1 MDDINR
7 IVASNLKKIREK
19 NKLSLDSLSELTGVS
34 KSMLGQIERGES
46 NPSLQTIW
54 KIATGLKISLTSLIV
69 STKPEAEIINKS
81 NISPIIEDEGR
92 FRIYPMF
99 PFDYEKRFEVLNIEL
114 DPGASSLS
122 EAHDENTVEY
132 VLVQEGEFTLKI
144 NGDTYTVKAGDAI
157 RYRADR
163 DHGYYNLSDKLTK
176 ISMVIY
182 YPNIIMKEWIIWVK
196 P

>member
-7 IVASNLKKIREK
+7 IVANNLKKIREK
-19 NKLSLDSLSELTGVS
+19 NKLSLENLSELTGVS

-54 KIATGLKISLTSLIV
+54 KIATGLKVSLTSLIV
-69 STKPEAEIINKS
+69 PSKPEAEIIKKS
-81 NISPIIEDEGR
+81 DILPIIADEGK

-99 PFDYEKRFEVLNIEL
+99 PFDPEKRFEVLNIEL
-114 DPGASSLS
+114 EPGASSFS
-122 EAHDENTVEY
+122 DPHDENTEEY
-132 VLVQEGEFTLKI
+132 VFVHEGEFTIKI
-144 NGDTYTVKAGDAI
+144 DNNMYKVDAGNAI

-163 DHGYYNLSDKLTK
+163 AHTYYNLTDKPTK

-182 YPNIIMKEWIIWVK
+182 YPNIIKG
-196 P
+196 